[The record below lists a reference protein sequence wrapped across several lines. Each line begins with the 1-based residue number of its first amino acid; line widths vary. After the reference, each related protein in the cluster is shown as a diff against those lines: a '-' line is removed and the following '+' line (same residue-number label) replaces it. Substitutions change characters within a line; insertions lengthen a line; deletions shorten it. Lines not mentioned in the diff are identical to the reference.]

1 MKNIHSGF
9 YLYNNNIYFNRED
22 ALEEMLINNDFE
34 STMSFY
40 YNDNVFN
47 KIDWSIE
54 PDIDISRLY
63 KLRAQQIRD
72 KYNRVIIAFSGGSD
86 STQVL
91 MSFLKNNIFIDEIHV
106 HTVEKMMNRFDK
118 QILVNDQD
126 LGVLM
131 EYEYAVKPMLKYV
144 KEKSPNT
151 KIIINDVSDYLY
163 DQLSNNKF
171 IPLTE
176 SIVSHRINSGLNTTF
191 GWHYFHEKI
200 SENDKNKSCLVR
212 GYEKPVLFIENG
224 NQLYFKFFDITTG
237 ISSTLYK
244 SKIIKSYEYSY
255 VYEDFFWSPDMPFIP
270 IKQSHMILNR
280 FKSDSAFLTNY
291 INYKKELD
299 VDSSKKNA
307 HSNSLLQNKERM
319 ICEVIYPDWNP
330 NTFAGSKPIEKS
342 AEFKIYEMA
351 VGKHQGENLKAEL
364 RAFKEKKYEKI
375 ANKLQ
380 FYKPIFSRK
389 YYIGEI

>member
-1 MKNIHSGF
+1 
-9 YLYNNNIYFNRED
+9 
-22 ALEEMLINNDFE
+22 MLINNDFE

-364 RAFKEKKYEKI
+364 LAFKEKKYEKI